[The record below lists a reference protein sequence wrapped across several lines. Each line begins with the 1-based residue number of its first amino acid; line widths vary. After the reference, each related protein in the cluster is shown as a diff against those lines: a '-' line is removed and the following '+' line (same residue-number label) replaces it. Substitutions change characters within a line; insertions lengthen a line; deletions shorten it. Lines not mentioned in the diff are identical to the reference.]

1 MEDWSMLVG
10 SGCALVAIAAE
21 STALYDSRI
30 SLVVLNEI
38 FETVG
43 FSGISL
49 DALHDTLTADGAV
62 VRNIVVHAGVRLRTE
77 YASVVHVASLVDVY
91 DVAISVVE
99 NQMTPAYAM
108 HLAGKFQ
115 VIKPTK
121 RFGCVEFKN
130 VSAAGAVAEIDE
142 GVVINV
148 LIAQL
153 SESVSACLMLD
164 DAAGIERITV
174 GTLRTE
180 SNSRTIFPHLADAA
194 VIGRIRN
201 HDDQGLIQIALVDGW
216 SAQSIIEYFFIIC
229 FQSYATG
236 KGGIESVVADGIH
249 GSYARFRRKRN
260 GGINVEVIT
269 VSLVR
274 LDTEEILHFLL
285 DIIQIFAAG
294 NILCVKA
301 VAEQNDVDSTIIALV
316 AFCRVI
322 HSSSPYS

>member
-30 SLVVLNEI
+30 PLVVLNEV

-77 YASVVHVASLVDVY
+77 YTSVVHVASLVDVY

-121 RFGCVEFKN
+121 RLGCVEFKN

-148 LIAQL
+148 H
-153 SESVSACLMLD
+153 
-164 DAAGIERITV
+164 RPT
-174 GTLRTE
+174 
-180 SNSRTIFPHLADAA
+180 F
-194 VIGRIRN
+194 RIR
-201 HDDQGLIQIALVDGW
+201 
-216 SAQSIIEYFFIIC
+216 
-229 FQSYATG
+229 
-236 KGGIESVVADGIH
+236 
-249 GSYARFRRKRN
+249 
-260 GGINVEVIT
+260 
-269 VSLVR
+269 VR
-274 LDTEEILHFLL
+274 LPH
-285 DIIQIFAAG
+285 AG
-294 NILCVKA
+294 
-301 VAEQNDVDSTIIALV
+301 
-316 AFCRVI
+316 
-322 HSSSPYS
+322 

>member
-10 SGCALVAIAAE
+10 SGSALVAIAAE
-21 STALYDSRI
+21 STALYDSCI
-30 SLVVLNEI
+30 SLVVLHEV

-43 FSGISL
+43 FTCISL

-99 NQMTPAYAM
+99 NQMAPAYAM

-121 RFGCVEFKN
+121 RLGCVECIY
-130 VSAAGAVAEIDE
+130 VSAARASTSIDE

-164 DAAGIERITV
+164 DATGIEWI
-174 GTLRTE
+174 
-180 SNSRTIFPHLADAA
+180 P
-194 VIGRIRN
+194 
-201 HDDQGLIQIALVDGW
+201 
-216 SAQSIIEYFFIIC
+216 
-229 FQSYATG
+229 
-236 KGGIESVVADGIH
+236 
-249 GSYARFRRKRN
+249 
-260 GGINVEVIT
+260 
-269 VSLVR
+269 
-274 LDTEEILHFLL
+274 
-285 DIIQIFAAG
+285 
-294 NILCVKA
+294 
-301 VAEQNDVDSTIIALV
+301 
-316 AFCRVI
+316 
-322 HSSSPYS
+322 

>member
-1 MEDWSMLVG
+1 MLSNLCHFQRTAFMEDWSMLVG

-38 FETVG
+38 FKTVG

-62 VRNIVVHAGVRLRTE
+62 VRNIVVHAGVWFRTE

-121 RFGCVEFKN
+121 RLGSVEFKN
-130 VSAAGAVAEIDE
+130 VSAAGAVAEVDE

-164 DAAGIERITV
+164 DATGDRKSTR
-174 GTLRTE
+174 L
-180 SNSRTIFPHLADAA
+180 NSSHP
-194 VIGRIRN
+194 
-201 HDDQGLIQIALVDGW
+201 
-216 SAQSIIEYFFIIC
+216 
-229 FQSYATG
+229 
-236 KGGIESVVADGIH
+236 
-249 GSYARFRRKRN
+249 
-260 GGINVEVIT
+260 
-269 VSLVR
+269 
-274 LDTEEILHFLL
+274 
-285 DIIQIFAAG
+285 
-294 NILCVKA
+294 
-301 VAEQNDVDSTIIALV
+301 
-316 AFCRVI
+316 
-322 HSSSPYS
+322 SSSRMPSSA

>member
-1 MEDWSMLVG
+1 MLSNLCHLQWTALVDNRSMLIG
-10 SGCALVAIAAE
+10 SCVALVAIATE

-30 SLVVLNEI
+30 SLVVLHEI

-49 DALHDTLTADGAV
+49 DALHDTLTADGAI

-91 DVAISVVE
+91 NVAISVVE
-99 NQMTPAYAM
+99 NQMTPTYAM

-153 SESVSACLMLD
+153 SESMSACLMLD
-164 DAAGIERITV
+164 DSTSVEWIVIRAK
-174 GTLRTE
+174 RTK
-180 SNSRTIFPHLADAA
+180 S
-194 VIGRIRN
+194 
-201 HDDQGLIQIALVDGW
+201 DG
-216 SAQSIIEYFFIIC
+216 
-229 FQSYATG
+229 
-236 KGGIESVVADGIH
+236 
-249 GSYARFRRKRN
+249 
-260 GGINVEVIT
+260 
-269 VSLVR
+269 
-274 LDTEEILHFLL
+274 
-285 DIIQIFAAG
+285 
-294 NILCVKA
+294 
-301 VAEQNDVDSTIIALV
+301 
-316 AFCRVI
+316 
-322 HSSSPYS
+322 

>member
-1 MEDWSMLVG
+1 M
-10 SGCALVAIAAE
+10 VAIATE

-30 SLVVLNEI
+30 SLVVLHEI

-49 DALHDTLTADGAV
+49 DALHDTLTADGAI

-91 DVAISVVE
+91 NVAISVVE
-99 NQMTPAYAM
+99 NQMTPTYAM

-153 SESVSACLMLD
+153 SESMSACLMLD
-164 DAAGIERITV
+164 DSTSVEWIVIRAK
-174 GTLRTE
+174 RTK
-180 SNSRTIFPHLADAA
+180 S
-194 VIGRIRN
+194 
-201 HDDQGLIQIALVDGW
+201 DG
-216 SAQSIIEYFFIIC
+216 
-229 FQSYATG
+229 
-236 KGGIESVVADGIH
+236 
-249 GSYARFRRKRN
+249 
-260 GGINVEVIT
+260 
-269 VSLVR
+269 
-274 LDTEEILHFLL
+274 
-285 DIIQIFAAG
+285 
-294 NILCVKA
+294 
-301 VAEQNDVDSTIIALV
+301 
-316 AFCRVI
+316 
-322 HSSSPYS
+322 

>member
-30 SLVVLNEI
+30 PFVVLNEV

-77 YASVVHVASLVDVY
+77 YTSVVHVASLVDVY

-121 RFGCVEFKN
+121 RLGSVEFKN
-130 VSAAGAVAEIDE
+130 VTSAGAVAEIDE

-148 LIAQL
+148 LIA
-153 SESVSACLMLD
+153 
-164 DAAGIERITV
+164 
-174 GTLRTE
+174 
-180 SNSRTIFPHLADAA
+180 
-194 VIGRIRN
+194 
-201 HDDQGLIQIALVDGW
+201 
-216 SAQSIIEYFFIIC
+216 
-229 FQSYATG
+229 
-236 KGGIESVVADGIH
+236 
-249 GSYARFRRKRN
+249 
-260 GGINVEVIT
+260 
-269 VSLVR
+269 
-274 LDTEEILHFLL
+274 
-285 DIIQIFAAG
+285 
-294 NILCVKA
+294 
-301 VAEQNDVDSTIIALV
+301 
-316 AFCRVI
+316 
-322 HSSSPYS
+322 

>member
-1 MEDWSMLVG
+1 M
-10 SGCALVAIAAE
+10 
-21 STALYDSRI
+21 
-30 SLVVLNEI
+30 
-38 FETVG
+38 
-43 FSGISL
+43 
-49 DALHDTLTADGAV
+49 
-62 VRNIVVHAGVRLRTE
+62 
-77 YASVVHVASLVDVY
+77 
-91 DVAISVVE
+91 
-99 NQMTPAYAM
+99 
-108 HLAGKFQ
+108 
-115 VIKPTK
+115 
-121 RFGCVEFKN
+121 
-130 VSAAGAVAEIDE
+130 
-142 GVVINV
+142 INV

-164 DAAGIERITV
+164 DATGIERIAV
-174 GTLRTE
+174 GTLRTK

-216 SAQSIIEYFFIIC
+216 SAQSIIEYFIIIC

-236 KGGIESVVADGIH
+236 KGGIESVVADGVH

-294 NILCVKA
+294 NILCAKA
-301 VAEQNDVDSTIIALV
+301 VAEQNDVDSTIIALGSLLQGNPFVLAIFITILRNATFVGIVFVFQAEYHLSITAISILSHSLDGQSNFCLLV
-316 AFCRVI
+316 AAGRRNLTPVWLAGYFPFTFCVNHQFLLMLRAQGAGYRWTANELVV
-322 HSSSPYS
+322 SCDSLEVAPAWC